1 MDEKSVLN
9 HQILEAFGNA
19 ICKGDAQILGDLLSD
34 KGVFEYQAEDLEVV
48 SGVKEQFL
56 SWIILRKIEY
66 PQSEFCFTSF
76 SCHNCKQNNGV
87 LVFDSGQFPF
97 IPFLRYYTQHA
108 GLAIQILESQIV
120 SIHFCL
126 SVSNSLEQQTFYEKY
141 LREAQVLSELNG
153 NKVHQNFSEIALR
166 VYGRYISTPEED

>member
-66 PQSEFCFTSF
+66 PKSDLSFTTF
-76 SCHNCKQNNGV
+76 SCHNCQQNNGV

-108 GLAIQILESQIV
+108 GLSIQILESQIV

-141 LREAQVLSELNG
+141 LREAQILSELNG